1 MGGPLS
7 VYPGPIVQSPVW
19 TIGYERATLASV
31 IEALHN
37 ARVELLID
45 VRAIAASR
53 RAGFSKTVLAA
64 SVRGAGVDYLH
75 LRDLGTPKAGRD
87 AARRGRCEEMRA
99 IFRDHLDEPGAVAAF
114 ELLAREAATRRAC
127 LLCFEA
133 DPTCCHR
140 EVLTDRLAER
150 SPITAIHLSPCR
162 GQQEIAG

>member
-1 MGGPLS
+1 MN
-7 VYPGPIVQSPVW
+7 PVW
-19 TIGYERATLASV
+19 TIGYERATLANV
-31 IEALHN
+31 IEALRD

-64 SVRGAGVDYLH
+64 NLREASVDYLH

-87 AARRGRCEEMRA
+87 AARRGLCEEMRA

-114 ELLAREAATRRAC
+114 ERLARETSTRGAY

-140 EVLTDRLAER
+140 EVLADRLAER
-150 SPITAIHLSPCR
+150 SPITVIHLSPCR
-162 GQQEIAG
+162 LA